1 MTSRV
6 RREIRS
12 TLASAWCSRALLLC
26 LVLAA
31 GAASGAVFRSQEDA
45 LRDAF
50 PDADKIEAARYV
62 LDDAQAT
69 HVRELAETDLDRKL
83 WTIHSAHKGSELL
96 GYAVLDVRTVR
107 TFQEALLIV
116 LTPDGAVRSVRV
128 LAFHEPAEYQPSERW
143 LGLFSGRHL
152 GPDLHLKRDI
162 HQIAGATLSSQSV
175 TRAVRTTLALYQ
187 VVIRDP

>member
-1 MTSRV
+1 M
-6 RREIRS
+6 
-12 TLASAWCSRALLLC
+12 LC
-26 LVLAA
+26 LALAA

-50 PDADKIEAARYV
+50 PDADRIEAHRYV
-62 LDDAQAT
+62 LDEAQASQL
-69 HVRELAETDLDRKL
+69 RALAETDLDRKL
-83 WTIHSAHKGSELL
+83 WTVHTAHKGDELL

-128 LAFHEPAEYQPSERW
+128 LAFHEPLEYQPSERW
-143 LGLFSGRHL
+143 LGLFGGRRL
-152 GPDLHLKRDI
+152 GPELHLKRDI
-162 HQIAGATLSSQSV
+162 RQIAGATLSSQSV

-187 VVIRDP
+187 VVIRDPGAVALD